1 MQQGIETIL
10 VRCPNWVGDIV
21 MAIPTLDCIR
31 ENFPHARITGIIGKN
46 AQGIVRDGPWFD
58 DFIDCE
64 DKTLA
69 GMCRMIHKIRAIKPD
84 MAILLTNSFRSVLP
98 IWLGKT
104 KSIYGYRKDCRGLF
118 LTGGPKPHRRGFKLI
133 PRPMQ
138 DYYLE
143 ITQWLQLKPPALPR
157 PRLFIGQDLQ
167 KRGDE
172 LLQKYGITPG
182 DKVIG
187 FNPGASFGSSKCW
200 PPEHFAAAVD
210 LFTRQN
216 DVKILLLT
224 GRGEESIA
232 QAILAKTKS
241 PIINTACDRID
252 LELLKPLI
260 KRCNL
265 LITNDTGPR
274 HYAVAFD
281 VPAVVIMGP
290 TDPRYTSS
298 NLENTRVIRAQ
309 ADCSPCH
316 KKRCPTDHRC
326 MKEITPQMVFE
337 AGTELLYPTGMIIPR
352 IKETGG

>member
-1 MQQGIETIL
+1 MQQDAKTIL
-10 VRCPNWVGDIV
+10 IRCPNWVGDIV
-21 MAIPTLDCIR
+21 MATPVLDCIR

-64 DKTLA
+64 DKIWA
-69 GMCRMIHKIRAIKPD
+69 GMRRMIQKIRALKPD

-98 IWLGKT
+98 VWLGKT
-104 KSIYGYRKDCRGLF
+104 KSIYGYRKDCRGL
-118 LTGGPKPHRRGFKLI
+118 LLSGGPKPLRRGFKLI

-143 ITQWLQLKPPALPR
+143 IARWLQLKPPAVLK

-167 KRGDE
+167 KHGDE
-172 LLQKYGITPG
+172 LLQKYGIAAG

-200 PPEHFAAAVD
+200 PPEHFAATAD
-210 LFTRQN
+210 LFATQNGTR
-216 DVKILLLT
+216 ILLLT

-232 QAILAKTKS
+232 QAILAKTKT
-241 PIINTACDRID
+241 PIINTSCDRID
-252 LELLKPLI
+252 LELLKPLV

-281 VPAVVIMGP
+281 VPVVVIMGP
-290 TDPRYTSS
+290 TDPRYTSA
-298 NLENTRVIRAQ
+298 NLDKTRVIRIQ

-316 KKRCPTDHRC
+316 KKTCPTDHRC
-326 MKEITPQMVFE
+326 MRQITPRMVFDAAE
-337 AGTELLYPTGMIIPR
+337 QLLNG
-352 IKETGG
+352 